1 MSSDAPRFKKYQQD
15 VLFPMDNISN
25 KRLKSLHSKLFLYF
39 CQVSKDK
46 LNLSWKKNYEVVEY
60 IANGNK

>member
-1 MSSDAPRFKKYQQD
+1 MSSDVPRFKKYHQD
-15 VLFPMDNISN
+15 VLLPKDNISK

-46 LNLSWKKNYEVVEY
+46 LNLSWKK
-60 IANGNK
+60 IKRW